1 MYYIALNVLH
11 NMNSSRIMLYREMK
25 KYFENQIINSDD
37 EVFELG
43 RKLGLADHVIKYE
56 YDGCMYANFIVP
68 QNDVKRLSEK
78 AKVDFKLYDSELKYK
93 LFEKMQKAK
102 NTTLHEQ
109 KEKYKRLEQ
118 QENRVNNEH
127 DKVFRKIL
135 SDKIEVTKFL
145 NEQLKTNLKPEDIEQ
160 YNSSYINTLMQN
172 EEADVVYKLKGKNE
186 FFLIEHQSKVDY
198 RMQFRILKYEMA
210 IVESA
215 IDEKECKKKDYLYP
229 RVNAIVLYTGKQKWN
244 VSKTFNEAQVT
255 SILEKAIEFAKY
267 ILVDINNYTEEK
279 LLETPS
285 FMTKALLIE
294 KAKDNEQI
302 ANYIEKIVEII
313 NKDKENYSN
322 NIKEIFKIMLTQIIK
337 NKIGKEKTDEFLN
350 KLNIGGDEDMMAVFE
365 TIQQD
370 NKRIYRRGKKDGIV
384 EGIKQGISQGIMENS
399 IAIAK
404 KLLSRNNSKEEVAEI
419 TGLKIEEIE
428 KLQ

>member
-1 MYYIALNVLH
+1 MKVNQVINIDKTKEKDYNKTNLTNEVTFTYYD
-11 NMNSSRIMLYREMK
+11 Y
-25 KYFENQIINSDD
+25 
-37 EVFELG
+37 
-43 RKLGLADHVIKYE
+43 
-56 YDGCMYANFIVP
+56 
-68 QNDVKRLSEK
+68 
-78 AKVDFKLYDSELKYK
+78 LKYK
-93 LFEKMQKAK
+93 LFKKMQKAK

-109 KEKYKRLEQ
+109 KEKYTRLEQ
-118 QENRVNNEH
+118 QENEVNNEH

-172 EEADVVYKLKGKNE
+172 EEADVVYKLKSKNE

-198 RMQFRILKYEMA
+198 RMPFRILKYEMA
-210 IVESA
+210 IIESA
-215 IDEKECKKKDYLYP
+215 VDEKECKKKDYLYP

-244 VSKTFNEAQVT
+244 VAQTFNETQVS
-255 SILEKAIEFAKY
+255 SILEKDIEFAKY

-322 NIKEIFKIMLTQIIK
+322 NMKEIFKIMLTQIIK

-350 KLNIGGDEDMMAVFE
+350 KLNIGGDGDMMAVFE

-384 EGIKQGISQGIMENS
+384 EGIKQGISQGIMEKS
-399 IAIAK
+399 IEIAK
-404 KLLSRNNSKEEVAEI
+404 KLLKENFSKEKVANL
-419 TGLKIEEIE
+419 TGLSEKEIE
-428 KLQ
+428 KLK

>member
-1 MYYIALNVLH
+1 MKVNQVINIDKTKEKDYNKTNLTNEVTFTYYD
-11 NMNSSRIMLYREMK
+11 Y
-25 KYFENQIINSDD
+25 
-37 EVFELG
+37 
-43 RKLGLADHVIKYE
+43 
-56 YDGCMYANFIVP
+56 
-68 QNDVKRLSEK
+68 
-78 AKVDFKLYDSELKYK
+78 LKYK
-93 LFEKMQKAK
+93 LFKKRQKAK

-109 KEKYKRLEQ
+109 KEKYTRLEQ
-118 QENRVNNEH
+118 QENKVNNEH

-172 EEADVVYKLKGKNE
+172 EEADVVYKLKSKNE

-198 RMQFRILKYEMA
+198 RMPFRILKYEMA
-210 IVESA
+210 IIEST

-244 VSKTFNEAQVT
+244 VAQTFNETQVS
-255 SILEKAIEFAKY
+255 SILEKDIEFAKY

-279 LLETPS
+279 LLEAPS

-313 NKDKENYSN
+313 NKDKENYSDN
-322 NIKEIFKIMLTQIIK
+322 MKEIFKIMLTQIIK

-350 KLNIGGDEDMMAVFE
+350 KLNIGGDGDMMAVFE

-384 EGIKQGISQGIMENS
+384 EGIKQGISQGIMEKS
-399 IAIAK
+399 IEIAK
-404 KLLSRNNSKEEVAEI
+404 KLLKENFSKEKVANL
-419 TGLKIEEIE
+419 TGLSEKEIE
-428 KLQ
+428 KLK

>member
-1 MYYIALNVLH
+1 MKVNQVINIDKTKGKDYNKVNLTNEVTFTYYD
-11 NMNSSRIMLYREMK
+11 Y
-25 KYFENQIINSDD
+25 
-37 EVFELG
+37 
-43 RKLGLADHVIKYE
+43 
-56 YDGCMYANFIVP
+56 
-68 QNDVKRLSEK
+68 
-78 AKVDFKLYDSELKYK
+78 LKYK

-102 NTTLHEQ
+102 NTILHEQ
-109 KEKYKRLEQ
+109 MEKYERLEH

-135 SDKIEVTKFL
+135 ADKIEVTKFL

-172 EEADVVYKLKGKNE
+172 EEADVVYKLKSKNE

-198 RMQFRILKYEMA
+198 RMPFRILKYEIA
-210 IVESA
+210 IIESA
-215 IDEKECKKKDYLYP
+215 INEKECKKRDYLYP

-244 VSKTFNEAQVT
+244 VTQTFNETQVT
-255 SILEKAIEFAKY
+255 SILEKDIEFAKY
-267 ILVDINNYTEEK
+267 IFVDINNYTEEK
-279 LLETPS
+279 LLEAPS

-302 ANYIEKIVEII
+302 ANYIEKIIETI
-313 NKDKENYSN
+313 NKDKENYSDN
-322 NIKEIFKIMLTQIIK
+322 MKEIFQIMLTQIIK
-337 NKIGKEKTDEFLN
+337 NKIGQEKTYEFLN

-384 EGIKQGISQGIMENS
+384 EGIKQGISQGIMQKS
-399 IAIAK
+399 IEIAK
-404 KLLSRNNSKEEVAEI
+404 KLLKENFSKEKVANL
-419 TGLKIEEIE
+419 TGLSEKEIE
-428 KLQ
+428 KIK

>member
-1 MYYIALNVLH
+1 MKVNQVINIDKTKEKDYNKTNLTNEAIFTYYD
-11 NMNSSRIMLYREMK
+11 Y
-25 KYFENQIINSDD
+25 
-37 EVFELG
+37 
-43 RKLGLADHVIKYE
+43 
-56 YDGCMYANFIVP
+56 
-68 QNDVKRLSEK
+68 
-78 AKVDFKLYDSELKYK
+78 LKYK
-93 LFEKMQKAK
+93 LFKKMQKAK

-109 KEKYKRLEQ
+109 KEKYTRLEQ
-118 QENRVNNEH
+118 QENKVNNEH

-172 EEADVVYKLKGKNE
+172 EEADVVYKLKSKNE

-198 RMQFRILKYEMA
+198 RMPFRILKYEMA
-210 IVESA
+210 IIESA
-215 IDEKECKKKDYLYP
+215 IDEKECKRKDYLYP

-244 VSKTFNEAQVT
+244 VAQTFNEKQVS
-255 SILEKAIEFAKY
+255 SILEKDIKFAKY

-313 NKDKENYSN
+313 NKDKENYSDN
-322 NIKEIFKIMLTQIIK
+322 MKEIFKIMLTQIIK

-350 KLNIGGDEDMMAVFE
+350 KLNIGGDGDMMAVFE

-384 EGIKQGISQGIMENS
+384 EGIKQGISQGIMEKS
-399 IAIAK
+399 IEIAK
-404 KLLSRNNSKEEVAEI
+404 KLLKENFSKEKVANL
-419 TGLKIEEIE
+419 TGLSEKEIE
-428 KLQ
+428 KLK

>member
-1 MYYIALNVLH
+1 MKVNQVINIDKTKEKDYNKNNLTNEVTFTYYN
-11 NMNSSRIMLYREMK
+11 Y
-25 KYFENQIINSDD
+25 
-37 EVFELG
+37 
-43 RKLGLADHVIKYE
+43 
-56 YDGCMYANFIVP
+56 
-68 QNDVKRLSEK
+68 
-78 AKVDFKLYDSELKYK
+78 LKYK

-102 NTTLHEQ
+102 NTTLHE
-109 KEKYKRLEQ
+109 KEEKYKRLEQ

-172 EEADVVYKLKGKNE
+172 EEADVVYKLRGKNE

-198 RMQFRILKYEMA
+198 RMPFRILKYEMA
-210 IVESA
+210 IIESA
-215 IDEKECKKKDYLYP
+215 IDEKEYGKKSYLHP

-244 VSKTFNEAQVT
+244 VAKAFEEIQVS
-255 SILEKAIEFAKY
+255 SILEKALEFAKY
-267 ILVDINNYTEEK
+267 LLVDINNYTENE

-313 NKDKENYSN
+313 NKDKENYSDN
-322 NIKEIFKIMLTQIIK
+322 MKEIFKIMLTQIIK

-350 KLNIGGDEDMMAVFE
+350 KLNIGGDENMMAVFE

-384 EGIKQGISQGIMENS
+384 EGIKQGIMEKS
-399 IAIAK
+399 IEIAK
-404 KLLSRNNSKEEVAEI
+404 KLLNKNNSKEEVAEI